1 MILDTLSAKLHSSYN
16 QNFIYLCPVSLV
28 LLSNRKESTDPL
40 LLQNTPRPSAL
51 KQQHNVYRAVSLQLG
66 QQDSSPLLPLAA
78 AGAAQ
83 SCAWCLDWEVSNSE
97 GGSSGDP
104 EHLSLC
110 PCVLAVWTFQPGSF

>member
-1 MILDTLSAKLHSSYN
+1 MILDTLSAKLLSSYN
-16 QNFIYLCPVSLV
+16 QNFIYFCPISLV
-28 LLSNRKESTDPL
+28 LLNNRKESIDPL
-40 LLQNTPRPSAL
+40 LLRNTPRPSAL
-51 KQQHNVYRAVSLQLG
+51 KQQHNVDLAVSLQLG

-83 SCAWCLDWEVSNSE
+83 SYAWCLDWEVPNSG

-110 PCVLAVWTFQPGSF
+110 PRVLAMWTFQPGSF